1 VSKKSKRVRNPRSF
15 DSQSIAA
22 PQRRVGICVATP
34 TLDGRLH
41 AGCVATV
48 MQLQKL
54 CIEEGI
60 SFTWKVLAGNSILPL
75 ARNELTK
82 QFLATQATHLFMIDS
97 DIQVDP
103 RHILYLLSNDRMLS
117 ALPCSKREVVWNRL
131 GEFISAYPNTSLEI
145 YPALIAEGNFS
156 TEEEVFKVD
165 EFGFAKVLKVGT
177 GAMMVKREVFEKMI
191 AENPD
196 NFFNT
201 TQGKLYQFFSY
212 SQDNETK
219 TQYGEDYTFCNNWR
233 KIGGEID
240 LLVAAKTKHH
250 GQLAIEFNWKG
261 IAETITEFMA
271 AKESKDAV

>member
-1 VSKKSKRVRNPRSF
+1 
-15 DSQSIAA
+15 
-22 PQRRVGICVATP
+22 
-34 TLDGRLH
+34 
-41 AGCVATV
+41 

>member
-1 VSKKSKRVRNPRSF
+1 MSKKSKRARNPKPF
-15 DSQSIAA
+15 NVQGVGT
-22 PQRRVGICVATP
+22 PQKSTGICVATP

-75 ARNELTK
+75 ARNELAK
-82 QFLATQATHLFMIDS
+82 QFLETKATHLFMIDS

-103 RHILYLLSNDRMLS
+103 RHILYLLGHDRMLS
-117 ALPCSKREVVWNRL
+117 ALPCSKREVLWERL
-131 GEFISAYPNTSLEI
+131 GEFISAYPNTSLEM

-156 TEEEVFKVD
+156 TEEEVFNVD

-191 AENPD
+191 AAKPENY
-196 NFFNT
+196 FNT
-201 TQGKLYQFFSY
+201 SNGKLYQFFSY
-212 SQDNETK
+212 SQDDETK
-219 TQYGEDYTFCNNWR
+219 TQYGEDYTFCNTWR
-233 KIGGEID
+233 NLGGEVD

-261 IAETITEFMA
+261 IAETITQFME
-271 AKESKDAV
+271 AKEKSNEG

>member
-22 PQRRVGICVATP
+22 PQKRLGICVATP

-75 ARNELTK
+75 ARNELAK
-82 QFLATQATHLFMIDS
+82 QFLDTKATHLFMIDS

-103 RHILYLLSNDRMLS
+103 RHILYLLSHDRMVS
-117 ALPCSKREVVWNRL
+117 ALPCSKREVLWNRL
-131 GEFISAYPNTSLEI
+131 GEFISAYPNTSLEM

-156 TEEEVFKVD
+156 TEEDVFKVD

-191 AENPD
+191 AESPD
-196 NFFNT
+196 NYFNT
-201 TQGKLYQFFSY
+201 TQGKLHQFFSY

-219 TQYGEDYTFCNNWR
+219 TQYGEDYTFCNTWR
-233 KIGGEID
+233 KLGGEID

-271 AKESKDAV
+271 GKESKDAV